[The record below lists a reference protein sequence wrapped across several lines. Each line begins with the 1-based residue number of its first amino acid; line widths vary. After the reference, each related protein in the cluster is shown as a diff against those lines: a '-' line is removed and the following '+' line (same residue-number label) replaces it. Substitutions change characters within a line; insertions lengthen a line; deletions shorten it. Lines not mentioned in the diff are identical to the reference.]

1 MQKTVA
7 IINIKA
13 VRENARFFK
22 ERTGAK
28 LCAVVKANA
37 YGHGAEEITN
47 ALSGLAD
54 SFAVALIEEGLAIK
68 PVAGGK
74 EILVFSPPTDEE
86 EACALILE
94 GFTACVVDF
103 ASAKLLTEQAARL
116 QKRINVHL
124 KINTGMN
131 RYGLGK
137 AELEKVCRFLA
148 GQAFVRVSGVFSHL
162 YTSKRKVANKQRAL
176 FVERSEF
183 CRKYFPQAT
192 RHLSATFG
200 ALLGRN
206 FSFDMVRV
214 GIGLYGY
221 LPCGEKLFKEEIP
234 LQKAM
239 RVYAKCVSVRRYFF
253 GGAGYG
259 ELPVKLKKQGWLS
272 LLRVG
277 YADGFLRKRRNGT
290 NGAEKNANNL
300 CMDICLRKGRAKKG
314 EWIAVMTDADA
325 IASQTGTI
333 SYEVLCAATRR
344 AEFRYVYEEF
354 SRR

>member
-13 VRENARFFK
+13 VQENARFFK

-37 YGHGAEEITN
+37 YGHGAEEITD

-54 SFAVALIEEGLAIK
+54 CFAVALIEEGISIK
-68 PVAGGK
+68 PVAYGK
-74 EILVFSPPTDEE
+74 EILVFSPPTDEK
-86 EACALILE
+86 EARALILE

-103 ASAKLLTEQAARL
+103 ASAKLLTEQATRL
-116 QKRINVHL
+116 KKRVSVHL

-131 RYGLGK
+131 RYGLTK
-137 AELEKVCRFLA
+137 TELERVCRLLA

-162 YTSKRKVANKQRAL
+162 YTTKRKEAEKQRAL
-176 FVERSEF
+176 FLERSEF
-183 CRKYFPQAT
+183 CRKYFPNAV

-200 ALLGRN
+200 GLLGKE

-221 LPCGEKLFKEEIP
+221 LPCKKKFLKEEIP
-234 LQKAM
+234 LKKVM
-239 RVYAKCVSVRRYFF
+239 RVYAKCVGVRRYFF

-259 ELPVKLKKQGWLS
+259 ALPVKLKRQSFLS

-277 YADGFLRKRRNGT
+277 YADGFLRKRHNGT
-290 NGAEKNANNL
+290 KGAEKNANNL
-300 CMDICLRKGRAKKG
+300 CMDICIRKGRAKKG
-314 EWIAVMTDADA
+314 EWVELMTDADETA
-325 IASQTGTI
+325 RKTGTI
-333 SYEVLCAATRR
+333 SYEVLCSATRR
-344 AEFRYVYEEF
+344 AECRYVYEEF
-354 SRR
+354 SNR